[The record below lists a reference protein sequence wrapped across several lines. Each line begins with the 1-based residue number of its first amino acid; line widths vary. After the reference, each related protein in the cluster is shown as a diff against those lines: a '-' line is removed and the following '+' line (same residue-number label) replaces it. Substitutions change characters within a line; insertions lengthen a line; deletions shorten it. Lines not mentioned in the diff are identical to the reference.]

1 VRKRKANTITTK
13 EAANNRNI
21 VTAQRTLQWSNM
33 HITNYA
39 LCTKK
44 HEGEKNAGN
53 EKKRGNCIV
62 LSAALSALMLLV
74 GRQEEH
80 PACKN

>member
-44 HEGEKNAGN
+44 HGEKNAEK

>member
-1 VRKRKANTITTK
+1 
-13 EAANNRNI
+13 
-21 VTAQRTLQWSNM
+21 M

-44 HEGEKNAGN
+44 HEGEKNAGK

-62 LSAALSALMLLV
+62 PSAALSALMLLV